1 MGFTIADLIVFSL
14 IVLPFSVW
22 GSFQW
27 TNYSYLDK
35 AQEAKRLAESAKPA
49 PSTEEVEKRKELRA
63 EKRKANAA
71 WSDKTRRKEE
81 REKRREKKDRK
92 RKWEK
97 TNTAQAGAKRG
108 LGDVKEDEGSEGDAG
123 DDWDELAREERI
135 AKRVKKG
142 HLTQTEFAAEFGDW

>member
-1 MGFTIADLIVFSL
+1 MPVWVGGFV
-14 IVLPFSVW
+14 
-22 GSFQW
+22 QW
-27 TNYSYLDK
+27 ANYSYLDK

-49 PSTEEVEKRKELRA
+49 LSAEEVEKRKELRA

-97 TNTAQAGAKRG
+97 ANTAQAGTKRG
-108 LGDVKEDEGSEGDAG
+108 LGDVNEDEGTSGGEG
-123 DDWDELAREERI
+123 DDWDELVREERM

-142 HLTQTEFAAEFGDW
+142 QVSQSEFDAEFADL